1 MSLLL
6 GALTIGVLL
15 ALLGLSVFISFR
27 VFNFPDLT
35 CEGSFT
41 LGAAVAAILIIGGSS
56 PLTATLAAVLTGTVA
71 GTVTGITHTR
81 FKINDLLA
89 GILVMTALYSINLR
103 VMGGSNLSLSNS
115 HTFATAASG
124 LGGSLADGAE
134 SLMVWGWKVP
144 VHDLSILLAAIL
156 IVGLLVAVL
165 LAFFGTHIGLAMR
178 ATGDNSQMIRA
189 LGVNDGSMKT
199 LGLALSNAVAAL
211 SGALLA
217 QYQGFADVQMGIG
230 MIVTGLASVILG
242 EALTGSRRLSHLVI
256 GTILGSILFRLL
268 VAVALRMGLEPNDLK
283 LITAA
288 FVLIAL
294 VSPALIV
301 KLRRKPSS
309 GAAHA

>member
-6 GALTIGVLL
+6 GALTIGLL
-15 ALLGLSVFISFR
+15 LSLLGLSVFISFR

-41 LGAAVAAILIIGGSS
+41 LGAAVAAVLILGGSN
-56 PLTATLAAVLTGTVA
+56 PLTATLAAVLA
-71 GTVTGITHTR
+71 GGIAGAVTGIAHTR
-81 FKINDLLA
+81 FKINDLLS
-89 GILVMTALYSINLR
+89 GILVMTALYSVNLR

-115 HTFATAASG
+115 PTFASEASQ
-124 LGGSLADGAE
+124 LGQILWEGAE
-134 SLMVWGWKVP
+134 FWPVFGWNVP
-144 VHDLSILLAAIL
+144 VHDLSILLATVGM
-156 IVGLLVAVL
+156 VGLVVALL
-165 LAFFGTHIGLAMR
+165 LAFFGTHVGLAMR

-189 LGVNDGSMKT
+189 LGVNDGTTKT

-217 QYQGFADVQMGIG
+217 QNQGFADVQMGIG
-230 MIVTGLASVILG
+230 MLVTGLASVILG
-242 EALTGSRRLSHLVI
+242 EALTGSRRLSHFII
-256 GTILGSILFRLL
+256 GAILGSVLFRML

-288 FVLIAL
+288 FVLLAL

-301 KLRRKPSS
+301 KLRRQRAVGTS
-309 GAAHA
+309 HA

>member
-15 ALLGLSVFISFR
+15 SLLGISVFISFR

-41 LGAAVAAILIIGGSS
+41 LGAAVAAMLIIGGSS
-56 PLTATLAAVLTGTVA
+56 PLTATLAAVLAGALA
-71 GTVTGITHTR
+71 GTATGITHTR

-103 VMGGSNLSLSNS
+103 VMSGSNLSLSNS
-115 HTFATAASG
+115 HTFPNAAAQLG
-124 LGGSLADGAE
+124 LRLAGAE
-134 SLMVWGWKVP
+134 SLMLLGWKVP
-144 VHDLSILLAAIL
+144 VHDLSILLASVVMVA
-156 IVGLLVAVL
+156 LLVLVL

-242 EALTGSRRLSHLVI
+242 EALTGSRRLAHLVI
-256 GTILGSILFRLL
+256 GTLLGSVLFRLL

-294 VSPALIV
+294 VSPTVIG
-301 KLRRKPSS
+301 KLRTQRAT
-309 GAAHA
+309 GASHA

>member
-41 LGAAVAAILIIGGSS
+41 LGAAVAAMLIIGGSS
-56 PLTATLAAVLTGTVA
+56 PLTATLAAVLAGAVA
-71 GTVTGITHTR
+71 GSATGITHTR

-115 HTFATAASG
+115 HTFATEASA
-124 LGGSLADGAE
+124 LGSSLAGGAE
-134 SLMVWGWKVP
+134 ALLVFGWKVP
-144 VHDLSILLAAIL
+144 VHDLSILLAS
-156 IVGLLVAVL
+156 IVIVALLVMAL

-211 SGALLA
+211 SGAID
-217 QYQGFADVQMGIG
+217 GGWRV
-230 MIVTGLASVILG
+230 
-242 EALTGSRRLSHLVI
+242 
-256 GTILGSILFRLL
+256 
-268 VAVALRMGLEPNDLK
+268 VALR
-283 LITAA
+283 
-288 FVLIAL
+288 L
-294 VSPALIV
+294 VRSRIV
-301 KLRRKPSS
+301 KAGGGDRWTATGEFAVKLYREM
-309 GAAHA
+309 

>member
-15 ALLGLSVFISFR
+15 SLLGISVFISFR

-41 LGAAVAAILIIGGSS
+41 LGAAVAAMLIIGGSS
-56 PLTATLAAVLTGTVA
+56 PLTATLAAVLAGALA

-115 HTFATAASG
+115 HTFPNAAAHLG
-124 LGGSLADGAE
+124 LTLAGGAD
-134 SLMVWGWKVP
+134 SVLLLGWKVP
-144 VHDLSILLAAIL
+144 VHDLSILLASVLMVA
-156 IVGLLVAVL
+156 LLVLVL

-256 GTILGSILFRLL
+256 GTLLGSMLFRLL

-294 VSPALIV
+294 VSPTVIG
-301 KLRRKPSS
+301 KLRGPRAT
-309 GAAHA
+309 GVGHA

>member
-1 MSLLL
+1 MSLVLS
-6 GALTIGVLL
+6 ALTIGIILSLL
-15 ALLGLSVFISFR
+15 ALGVLISFR
-27 VFNFPDLT
+27 IFTFPDMT
-35 CEGSFT
+35 AEGTVT
-41 LGAAVAAILIIGGSS
+41 LGAAVSAALIVHGYN
-56 PLTATLAAVLTGTVA
+56 PAVATAIAVLA
-71 GTVTGITHTR
+71 GAAAGAVTGILHTR
-81 FKINDLLA
+81 FKINGLLS

-115 HTFATAASG
+115 HTFPNAAAQLG
-124 LGGSLADGAE
+124 LTLAGGAE
-134 SLMVWGWKVP
+134 SVLVLGWKVP
-144 VHDLSILLAAIL
+144 VHDLSILLASVLMVA
-156 IVGLLVAVL
+156 LLVLVL

-189 LGVNDGSMKT
+189 LGVHDGSMKT

-256 GTILGSILFRLL
+256 GTLLGSMLFRLL

-294 VSPALIV
+294 VSPTVIG
-301 KLRRKPSS
+301 KLRSS
-309 GAAHA
+309 RATGASHA

>member
-1 MSLLL
+1 ML
-6 GALTIGVLL
+6 
-15 ALLGLSVFISFR
+15 
-27 VFNFPDLT
+27 
-35 CEGSFT
+35 
-41 LGAAVAAILIIGGSS
+41 IGGSS
-56 PLTATLAAVLTGTVA
+56 PLTATLAAVLAGAVA

-103 VMGGSNLSLSNS
+103 VMGGSNLSLSNA
-115 HTFATAASG
+115 HTFATAANH
-124 LGGSLADGAE
+124 LGGALAGGAE

-165 LAFFGTHIGLAMR
+165 LAFFGTHLGLAMR

-211 SGALLA
+211 AGALLA

-256 GTILGSILFRLL
+256 GTILGSVLFRLL